1 MKKSL
6 TRDER
11 IGSASDFRKIFASA
25 ASFSCRGAKI
35 FFIQNEKD
43 YNRIGITL
51 RRKYGNAVE
60 RNYARRVMKEIYR
73 NNKDAIK
80 QGFDIILIIY
90 PGNYSFRDREEQFR
104 LLIRRSG
111 LVKMD

>member
-25 ASFSCRGAKI
+25 VSFSCRGAKI
-35 FFIQNEKD
+35 FFIQNEKG

-51 RRKYGNAVE
+51 RRKYGNAVQ
-60 RNYARRVMKEIYR
+60 RNYARRIMKEIYR

-80 QGFDIILIIY
+80 QGFDIIFIIY
-90 PGNYSFRDREEQFR
+90 PGNYSFGDREEQFR
-104 LLIRRSG
+104 LLIRRSD